1 MGGFAED
8 TTSLARDN
16 IYCQSYRSKLF
27 FSVLCKAVD
36 EKDKEQL
43 EKILPVLQKRL
54 SQATQGLTECLNL
67 RDTAQAW

>member
-1 MGGFAED
+1 MTGRAHCQHQVAFFVFCFA
-8 TTSLARDN
+8 
-16 IYCQSYRSKLF
+16 
-27 FSVLCKAVD
+27 VLCKAVD

-54 SQATQGLTECLNL
+54 TQATQGLTECLNL